1 MVVARARVKI
11 FFHNP
16 HFRKQEY
23 FLSLRFWFLYALALN
38 NWKLTRIYL
47 FLTLPVSY
55 FGTVKILKISDKLFT
70 RFLFFL
76 KLFET
81 NKDKI
86 IIKNSSLFIYIIVY
100 YRNYWRP
107 SYSFLSSVGSKN
119 RCNVNFKFDQ
129 CCVDTPLRRTSVQ
142 WTIYMGVWRNTFS
155 TSLLSEKS

>member
-1 MVVARARVKI
+1 MKI

-55 FGTVKILKISDKLFT
+55 FGTVKILKIPDKLFT
-70 RFLFFL
+70 RFLFF
-76 KLFET
+76 FET
-81 NKDKI
+81 FWNEQRQNYHKKL
-86 IIKNSSLFIYIIVY
+86 SYIIVY
-100 YRNYWRP
+100 YRNNWRP

-129 CCVDTPLRRTSVQ
+129 CCVDIPLRRPSVQ